1 MALSLNSILI
11 LSEVC
16 KTRLVKVT
24 IHGSLGISPHSQS
37 PIKSLN
43 ATCSLWQTF
52 QAQGPVL
59 DIRAKKKHKRE
70 GKTFHFLH
78 KRSQIL
84 IATNFFFII
93 FAFSKRHPVLLVPG
107 VGPDIHH
114 LHAQTVRILH
124 TYIHRFDSRSGNG
137 VRGRLFS
144 SGKPKCDDKRSMRT
158 RLVVVSAF

>member
-1 MALSLNSILI
+1 MVASESPLI
-11 LSEVC
+11 
-16 KTRLVKVT
+16 
-24 IHGSLGISPHSQS
+24 P
-37 PIKSLN
+37 KSYQIPQCNMFPVANLP
-43 ATCSLWQTF
+43 
-52 QAQGPVL
+52 GP
-59 DIRAKKKHKRE
+59 RASARHKGEKKKHKRE

-93 FAFSKRHPVLLVPG
+93 FAFSKRHPVPLVPG
-107 VGPDIHH
+107 VGPDIYH

-144 SGKPKCDDKRSMRT
+144 SGKPKCDDRKRSMRT